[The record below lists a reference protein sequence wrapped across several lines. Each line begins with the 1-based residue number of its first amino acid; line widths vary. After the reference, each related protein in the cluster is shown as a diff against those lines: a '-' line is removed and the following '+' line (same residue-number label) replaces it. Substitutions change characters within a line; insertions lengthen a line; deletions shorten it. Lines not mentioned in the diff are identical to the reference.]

1 MSATEFAVPIA
12 DRYFE
17 DYVPGAVFEYGEV
30 PVTEAEIV
38 EFARRFD
45 PQYIH
50 VDREGAGQGPFGG
63 LIASGWHTAAMM
75 MRLIVDNFLPT
86 SASLGSPGIDELRWL
101 RPVRPGDV
109 LSVRLSILE
118 ATRSRSRPDR
128 GVVRTLCE
136 VLNQDRE
143 VVLSMKGMNI
153 IACRRP
159 HPTPGTPAPAGGRLG
174 DPPPRATSRM
184 DGSRI
189 SPADRST
196 HPPGDAAEG
205 TGGDP

>member
-1 MSATEFAVPIA
+1 MSATEVAVPVE

-17 DYVPGAVFEYGEV
+17 DYVSGAVFEYGEI
-30 PVTEAEIV
+30 PVTKDEIV

-50 VDREGAGQGPFGG
+50 VDFERAAQGPFGG

-75 MRLIVDNFLPT
+75 MRLIVDNFLPK

-118 ATRSRSRPDR
+118 ATRSRSKPDR

-136 VLNQDRE
+136 VLNQDRA
-143 VVLSMKGMNI
+143 VVMSLKAMNI
-153 IACRRP
+153 IACRS
-159 HPTPGTPAPAGGRLG
+159 AP
-174 DPPPRATSRM
+174 
-184 DGSRI
+184 
-189 SPADRST
+189 
-196 HPPGDAAEG
+196 
-205 TGGDP
+205 